1 MDVVRIITAE
11 EGPSIASLFEYCF
24 VSFSNGN
31 ISHECINFRTQNPVR
46 MELVG
51 VVDESRCF
59 GVGGARI

>member
-31 ISHECINFRTQNPVR
+31 ISHECINFRTEDPVGLEV
-46 MELVG
+46 MG
-51 VVDESRCF
+51 GGYDCRCF
-59 GVGGARI
+59 SVGGA